1 MLTRRQNALLVV
13 AAVSSLF
20 VAAVH
25 GAALVEGACRPDEPT
40 HPVPVDAP
48 LPHDEAKMPIAAP
61 AAK

>member
-1 MLTRRQNALLVV
+1 MLTRAQNAALWIGALS
-13 AAVSSLF
+13 AAF

-25 GAALVEGACRPDEPT
+25 VAAMNPCRDPDPPD

-48 LPHDEAKMPIAAP
+48 YDPATMPIAAP